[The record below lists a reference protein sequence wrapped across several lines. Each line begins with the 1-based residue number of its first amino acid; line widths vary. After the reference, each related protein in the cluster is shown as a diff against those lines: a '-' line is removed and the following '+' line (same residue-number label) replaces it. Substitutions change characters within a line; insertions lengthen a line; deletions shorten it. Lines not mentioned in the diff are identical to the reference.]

1 MKTAAYGLPFLLTGG
16 RSIVAAMENRWNII
30 TVLVFVLV
38 LIGALVRIRLVA
50 AVSTGG
56 CAPQTGF
63 VLVVVVDLATVLDRR
78 ETCLHVVEFGC
89 SHNVLF
95 AGGKDRRNLLLSLR
109 YPVRSL
115 GVARESLRQRT
126 RLLLLG
132 RLHLFEEGDE
142 RVRVVAGL
150 VHVLHAQVIGLG
162 FESAGELHEAQRQR
176 QLDR

>member
-1 MKTAAYGLPFLLTGG
+1 MKTAARRGCRCCLLVL

-30 TVLVFVLV
+30 TVLVFILV
-38 LIGALVRIRLVA
+38 LISALVRIRLVA

-115 GVARESLRQRT
+115 WV
-126 RLLLLG
+126 
-132 RLHLFEEGDE
+132 
-142 RVRVVAGL
+142 
-150 VHVLHAQVIGLG
+150 
-162 FESAGELHEAQRQR
+162 
-176 QLDR
+176 